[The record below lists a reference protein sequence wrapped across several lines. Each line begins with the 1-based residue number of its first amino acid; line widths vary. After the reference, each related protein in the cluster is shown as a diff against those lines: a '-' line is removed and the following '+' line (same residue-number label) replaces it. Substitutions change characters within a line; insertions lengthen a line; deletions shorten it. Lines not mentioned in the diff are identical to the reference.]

1 VKRLVWLLIFCLNA
15 HAQEPQDVVRVSTNL
30 VQVDVVVT
38 KDGKPVLGLKPDDFE
53 IREDGRLQQITNFT
67 FVSVSSPFKVPPNTA
82 SDFPGSSPPAPSA
95 VKRTVAIVVDD
106 LGMSFESMSNL
117 RQYLRKFVSEGL
129 GANDL
134 VAIIRTGGEVGAL
147 QQFTTDARVLTSAIA
162 ELKWNP
168 CSRVGARV
176 LSPDRSLVTL
186 MPPEPEMRGRV
197 PPDRSPSSNQ
207 VQRPTVANESNPCS
221 VGNSVNHS
229 INAIRFVLRGMQEL
243 PGRKSLLI
251 VSDNLPMERQ
261 EDAPPDFG
269 YKRPVRDDANLID
282 VWTQASVYNDGL
294 HGLAEQAIR
303 SSVVIYGV
311 SSQRLQTVGV
321 QAADEVNFAPLNM
334 TRGRGAAEGTHPT
347 NNPLSRLTNGRSAE
361 LTKNFDGAE
370 LLAKETGGFVIRNTN
385 DFGVDRVLEDQ
396 NGYYLIGY
404 RPATETF
411 QRHLHKI
418 QVRVKARGY
427 AVRTRAGFYDA
438 TENAT
443 AGPPT
448 ERDRMKTALLSPFG
462 AKDIAVRLKAFF
474 ANDPVRGSLLRNFVV
489 VDAKDLTFYTEA
501 NGMPTVRY
509 EVSYV
514 LFNENGAVVDR
525 QDQTM
530 TMQLSQEVF
539 ERAQREGMVYS
550 FDLPLKRTGS
560 FQLRVA
566 LRDVRS
572 QRIGSASQFVQ
583 TPNLSDGRLALSGV
597 LLYAEGPGLEPDDW
611 NRALVLRRF
620 QHGASLVY
628 GYTIYNAALDKKT
641 QRPQLTTRTEIFRDS
656 VKVYSS
662 DRVTVAIADQTDLK
676 RINAGARLQL
686 GSALTPGEYVVQ
698 IVVEDQVA
706 KRRAVQ
712 VTKFE
717 VK

>member
-1 VKRLVWLLIFCLNA
+1 V

-38 KDGKPVLGLKPDDFE
+38 KDGKPVTGLKLEDFE
-53 IREDGRLQQITNFT
+53 IREDGRPQQITNFA
-67 FVSVSSPFKVPPNTA
+67 FVSVNSPATKPTTPTA
-82 SDFPGSSPPAPSA
+82 GAPSVPA
-95 VKRTVAIVVDD
+95 TNPPQPNEVKRTVAIVVDD

-117 RQYLRKFVSEGL
+117 RQYLRKFVSESL
-129 GANDL
+129 RANDL
-134 VAIIRTGGEVGAL
+134 VAIVRTGGEVGAL
-147 QQFTTDARVLTSAIA
+147 QQFTTDARMLTSAIA

-176 LSPDRSLVTL
+176 LSPERSLVTL

-197 PPDRSPSSNQ
+197 PPDRSPGSNQ

-221 VGNSVNHS
+221 VGNSVNYS
-229 INAIRFVLRGMQEL
+229 INAIRFVLRGMQDL

-261 EDAPPDFG
+261 ENAPADFG
-269 YKRPVRDDANLID
+269 FKRPVRDDANLID
-282 VWTQASVYNDGL
+282 VWTQATVYNDGL

-321 QAADEVNFAPLNM
+321 QPADEVNFTPLNM

-404 RPATETF
+404 RPAAETF
-411 QRHLHKI
+411 KRQLHKI
-418 QVRVKARGY
+418 QVRVKRGGF
-427 AVRTRAGFYDA
+427 AVRTRAGFYGA
-438 TENAT
+438 NESAT

-448 ERDRMKTALLSPFG
+448 ERDRMNNALLSPFG
-462 AKDIAVRLKAFF
+462 AKDIAVRVKAFF
-474 ANDPVRGSLLRNFVV
+474 ANDPARGSLLRNFVV

-501 NGMPTVRY
+501 NGMPTTRY

-514 LFNENGAVVDR
+514 LFSDNGAVVDR

-550 FDLPLKRTGS
+550 FDLPLKQTGS

-583 TPNLSDGRLALSGV
+583 TPNLSDGRLALSGI

-641 QRPQLTTRTEIFRDS
+641 QRPQLITHTEIFRDS
-656 VKVYSS
+656 VKVYGS
-662 DRVTVAIADQTDLK
+662 DRTAVATADQADLK

-686 GSALTPGEYVVQ
+686 GPALTPGEYVVQ

-706 KRRAVQ
+706 KRTAVQ
-712 VTKFE
+712 VTQFE